1 MWVRMRFLVIVTVGL
16 VTGVPARAEL
26 SGPQAVGDVRLVVSV
41 AGLERDE
48 GSVRIAVFDSA
59 DGFPDEPVLGEVVE
73 PSGLAAEWSASL
85 PRGTYAVAVVHDVD
99 GNGKL
104 NTNLLG
110 MPREP
115 YGFSNGARGTF
126 GAPSFEDASFVLD
139 QPETRVTVRVH

>member
-1 MWVRMRFLVIVTVGL
+1 MPMRFLILFVAGFVTWA
-16 VTGVPARAEL
+16 PARAE
-26 SGPQAVGDVRLVVSV
+26 SPGAQPVGDPRLIVSV
-41 AGLERDE
+41 VGLERDE
-48 GSVRIAVFDSA
+48 GSIRIAVFDSA
-59 DGFPDEPVLGEVVE
+59 DRFPDEPIVGAVVE
-73 PSGLAAEWSASL
+73 PRGLVAEWSASL

-126 GAPSFEDASFVLD
+126 GAPSFEDASFVVD
-139 QPETRVTVRVH
+139 QRETRVTVRVH

>member
-1 MWVRMRFLVIVTVGL
+1 MRFLVIVTVAL
-16 VTGVPARAEL
+16 VTRVSAGVEP
-26 SGPQAVGDVRLVVSV
+26 SGPQAGGDVRLVVSV
-41 AGLERDE
+41 VGLEREE

-59 DGFPDEPVLGEVVE
+59 DRFPDEPVLGVVVE
-73 PSGLAAEWSASL
+73 PDGLGAEWSGSL

-126 GAPSFEDASFVLD
+126 GAPSFEDAGFVLD
-139 QPETRVTVRVH
+139 QRETRVTVRVH